1 MKRLFILVA
10 VLLIGVF
17 ALGAAPKYKIGLV
30 FDLAGRGDNS
40 FNDSAYQGLVM
51 IAKAYKGF
59 IEGDPDK
66 VNFGSEVQLKYMEPK
81 GGGQDREILMRALA
95 EDGYN
100 LIYGVGFMFADV
112 VAKVAAEF
120 PDVHFGLID
129 GFVPDLTESS
139 NVTCLG
145 FTENEGSFL
154 VGAVAALNAK
164 GAKIGFLGGMDIPLI
179 HRFDNGFQAG
189 AMWVNKAYRKPGMI
203 LSQYIGKEPTAFND
217 PAGGYQIAASFYKQG
232 AAVVFHAAGGS
243 GDGLFKA
250 AQETKKWAIGVDS
263 DQGLIYASAKYAA
276 TKARGAFILT
286 SMLKRVDN
294 SVFLSAKDFIA
305 GGGSVAGGYRV
316 FDTKIYGVGYAEN
329 TFNKAALADVKARI
343 DALKEGIA
351 TGQIAVPDEN
361 TDMAAWMK
369 TLP

>member
-1 MKRLFILVA
+1 MKRLIILAA

-17 ALGAAPKYKIGLV
+17 TLGAEPMYKIGLV

-40 FNDSAYQGLVM
+40 FNDSAYNGLVA

-66 VNFGSEVQLKYMEPK
+66 VNFGSDVQIKYMEPK
-81 GGGQDREILMRALA
+81 AGGQDREILMRALA

-100 LIYGVGFMFADV
+100 LIYGVGFMFTDSL
-112 VAKVAAEF
+112 AKVAAEF

-139 NVTCLG
+139 NITCLA
-145 FTENEGSFL
+145 FKENEGSFL
-154 VGAVAALNAK
+154 VGAIAALKAK

-189 AMWVNKAYRKPGMI
+189 AMYVNKAYRKPGMI
-203 LSQYIGKEPTAFND
+203 MSQYIGKDPTAFND
-217 PAGGYQIAASFYKQG
+217 PTGGYNIASSFYKKG
-232 AAVVFHAAGGS
+232 AAVVYHAAGGS

-250 AQETKKWAIGVDS
+250 AQEVKKWAIGVDS
-263 DQGLIYASAKYAA
+263 DQGLIYSSAKQAA
-276 TKARGAFILT
+276 TKARGAYILT

-294 SVFLSAKDFIA
+294 SVFLSAKDFID
-305 GGGSVAGGYRV
+305 GNGSLAGGYRN
-316 FDTKIYGVGYAEN
+316 FDLKIYGVGYALN
-329 TFNKAALADVKARI
+329 NYNKAALAAVQSQI
-343 DALKEGIA
+343 DALKESIA

-361 TDMAAWMK
+361 TDMAEWVK